1 MFILLVIGANAPFKV
16 VLMIVSMS
24 LHVLGLSIAH
34 GMQAGVSCA
43 IHGMFSQVIAVW
55 MDRQHG
61 ILTRRLIQQSMSW
74 LQMRIA
80 VKPQEC
86 TRLRQYHNVPQLFL
100 RLALQKIM
108 VKMM

>member
-34 GMQAGVSCA
+34 RMEAGVSCA
-43 IHGMFSQVIAVW
+43 IHRMFSQVIAVW

-86 TRLRQYHNVPQLFL
+86 TRSRQYHNVPQLFL